1 MDNSPRRVTQG
12 LNRVEF
18 HARAPNLDSTVRRIR
33 GNRALPTL
41 QIRATQFR
49 FHFQTLFR
57 SAPPMTDLAA
67 FFRTRRMLAI
77 VLVVLLLAGIVAGV
91 GAWSGWFSHRNPL
104 LDSPQ
109 LALEGLQAKSLY
121 YNGRAKPWLLSLRPD
136 LLAPEDRNPE
146 SDRSRGLMQAVE
158 NPQLFRQLDR
168 KYRFDALLLTGD
180 PSEYKPLL
188 DHLNET
194 KDWTLRYVDHTSMIF
209 RRDSGRP
216 WELADFAP
224 VRARFARSR
233 ARDRAEVLAET
244 AVKLFAAKQADAGKA
259 LLDEASHIAP
269 NEPHGAN
276 ALATYY
282 LGRGEWRQ
290 AMEQVE
296 RALSVDKQFLPA
308 LATKTQI
315 LYGTRRYSEAYALSS
330 ELIEKLPNDPN
341 LLFYHAKI
349 AHEAH
354 AYQAEVDSLGK
365 LIAQAGAEGRPIG
378 GYQLYLGQAY
388 TAMGDA
394 TRAVEAFMVAL
405 DDPSLPV
412 DQRDF
417 ARENITRIKKRTG
430 M

>member
-1 MDNSPRRVTQG
+1 MP
-12 LNRVEF
+12 
-18 HARAPNLDSTVRRIR
+18 P
-33 GNRALPTL
+33 LP
-41 QIRATQFR
+41 
-49 FHFQTLFR
+49 
-57 SAPPMTDLAA
+57 S
-67 FFRTRRMLAI
+67 FFFTHRKQAI
-77 VLVVLLLAGIVAGV
+77 AIAVLLLVGIVVGLGV
-91 GAWSGWFSHRNPL
+91 WQGWFSRRNPL
-104 LDSPQ
+104 LDSPR

-121 YNGRAKPWLLSLRPD
+121 YNGRAKPWLLALRPD
-136 LLAPEDRNPE
+136 LLTPEDHDPE
-146 SDRSRGLMQAVE
+146 SERSRAFLQTVQM
-158 NPQLFRQLDR
+158 PQLFRELDR

-180 PSEYKPLL
+180 PSEYRPLL

-194 KDWTLRYVDHTSMIF
+194 KDWTLRYVDHTSMVF

-216 WELADFAP
+216 WELADFAA
-224 VRARFARSR
+224 VRAHFAGSSK
-233 ARDRAEVLAET
+233 RDRAEVLAET

-259 LLDEASHIAP
+259 LLDEASHLAP

-296 RALSVDKQFLPA
+296 RALSSDQHFLPA

-315 LYGTRRYSEAYALSS
+315 LYGMRRYSEAYALSS
-330 ELIEKLPNDPN
+330 ELIAMLPEDPN

-354 AYQAEVDSLGK
+354 AYQAEVEALGK
-365 LIAQAGAEGRPIG
+365 LIHQAGEEGRPIG

-388 TAMGDA
+388 TAMGDGP
-394 TRAVEAFMVAL
+394 RAIEAFMLAL
-405 DDPSLPV
+405 DDPSLPT
-412 DQRDF
+412 DQRDY